1 MLQDNEKKPY
11 EIQLGNKQLIFI
23 FFVAIAICGLFFIV
37 GVKVGKEAKEM
48 ELKVAREYT
57 TPAVSPSPQQTA
69 SQDIESPEEITLPN
83 QEEEKTEPTEVPP
96 QTAKPFPTGQAEPK
110 SQPTTPSL
118 KGLYTI
124 QVMAIS
130 DRARAFYIRDSL
142 KSKGYP
148 AYVVTTT
155 DPDDKVTYKV
165 RIGRFANREEAQKIA
180 QQVREREKLVT
191 WITQVE
197 Q

>member
-23 FFVAIAICGLFFIV
+23 FFIAIAICGLFFMI

-57 TPAVSPSPQQTA
+57 TPAMSPSAQQTA
-69 SQDIESPEEITLPN
+69 SQDIKSPEEIILPD
-83 QEEEKTEPTEVPP
+83 QEEEKTEPTEAPP
-96 QTAKPFPTGQAEPK
+96 QTVKPSPTGQAEPK
-110 SQPTTPSL
+110 SQPTPSL

-130 DRARAFYIRDSL
+130 DRTRAFYIRDNL
-142 KSKGYP
+142 KGKGYP

-165 RIGRFANREEAQKIA
+165 RIGRFASREEAQKMA
-180 QQVREREKLVT
+180 QQVEEREKLAT
-191 WITQVE
+191 WIAQVE